1 MLLSDTLFRILKE
14 RCAIDEHSSIL
25 QRPFSLLFLYDN
37 LCNIMLSVLQFRI
50 YFLGNAKLP
59 SFFCLCKSSFNLF
72 RQDLPSLCHCTVQ
85 FFCNAQAADRPHAC
99 LLDLTA
105 AKCKHKLNGHSSH
118 SSIYGRRRPGKM
130 LLCLCQRRRIIA
142 DIFYCKRSNPE
153 DTAELDA
160 CAKKNGVTL
169 TSVGIQDVVWLN
181 LFTTISA
188 ACHKMDKVI
197 GRAVAD
203 QNIYGE
209 EATKGIGFGLTEEQF
224 RNRTDAGDIDPDWF
238 GRTLEAIISKLGMT
252 PTKYSSFLEPVLA
265 EHDTHYDGGNRDIK
279 AGLVR
284 GWNQISEIETA
295 EGTVFRSEFISKICD
310 PDEPEYHGF
319 EIQGQP
325 NLSVMIPGLE
335 PPYIICSSMVNRVP
349 DVINAKPGFISLDE
363 MPTPQYR
370 PGSYEKY
377 ID

>member
-1 MLLSDTLFRILKE
+1 MARKEKIKVITYGLGAMGRLTAKLMLEKGMEIVAATDKFSHIGEDLGDVLELGYKMGVTVNGSPEEVLSNTKADIVAV
-14 RCAIDEHSSIL
+14 CAK
-25 QRPFSLLFLYDN
+25 SLLKDMKPIFID
-37 LCNIMLSVLQFRI
+37 IMNH
-50 YFLGNAKLP
+50 G
-59 SFFCLCKSSFNLF
+59 FNVV
-72 RQDLPSLCHCTVQ
+72 SLAEET
-85 FFCNAQAADRPHAC
+85 
-99 LLDLTA
+99 
-105 AKCKHKLNGHSSH
+105 
-118 SSIYGRRRPGKM
+118 
-130 LLCLCQRRRIIA
+130 
-142 DIFYCKRSNPE
+142 FYCKRSNPE

-325 NLSVMIPGLE
+325 NLTVMIPGLE